1 MKKIPAEAGIF
12 CIDIFIRSWSNKQNC
27 LDLPRDT
34 MFARDPVSREGENM
48 SKPTLYCFTPADPRW
63 RPLLVGEARGIKA
76 MAMWQKATAVR
87 MWGSEDAREILVD
100 ELLDEGSSVV
110 VQLHDGKSLMQFHFG
125 DSFPMATYDPNV
137 ESLHPIWWDLAGS
150 FGEHPDAFHEF
161 QIGMCRLIAAVL
173 DARRATPS
181 SSPP

>member
-1 MKKIPAEAGIF
+1 
-12 CIDIFIRSWSNKQNC
+12 
-27 LDLPRDT
+27 

-150 FGEHPDAFHEF
+150 FGEHLMLF
-161 QIGMCRLIAAVL
+161 MNSRLGCVASLLRCSTPV
-173 DARRATPS
+173 ARRPRHPRLSASIAFSVLRTVRGTK
-181 SSPP
+181 SPFFFERSPAIVLHRR